1 MTPRRTERT
10 FYSLLSL
17 DQATGLTLPLSGDA
31 APPEFVVPT
40 QTDLLLAAAHGS
52 APITFDWGFGDP
64 DLESRSFGND
74 AAGAFGAQEATPG
87 IWFMAPALIGPFSG
101 PASGTVDT
109 GMAAHTR
116 AFDTSV
122 TSPPGDPQLA
132 DIDPNA
138 AAANPV
144 VVRPGQTVTIP
155 VTIAAGGRKGSVITG
170 DLFVDDNQGAL
181 GSVNEVTA
189 IPYAYSIG

>member
-1 MTPRRTERT
+1 MRRRR
-10 FYSLLSL
+10 
-17 DQATGLTLPLSGDA
+17 SGI
-31 APPEFVVPT
+31 VPT

-52 APITFDWGFGDP
+52 APITFDWGFGEGDP
-64 DLESRSFGND
+64 DLESRSSGNN
-74 AAGAFGAQEATPG
+74 AAGAFSAQEATPG
-87 IWFMAPALIGPFSG
+87 IWFMAPALIGPFNG

-138 AAANPV
+138 AAAESGRRPSGPDGDDPGDDRRQRPAGV
-144 VVRPGQTVTIP
+144 GHHRRSVR
-155 VTIAAGGRKGSVITG
+155 R
-170 DLFVDDNQGAL
+170 
-181 GSVNEVTA
+181 
-189 IPYAYSIG
+189 